1 MNDTTENAEPG
12 PQEDRG
18 PLPSQWPDV
27 ADKSLLEK
35 IIDVI
40 VEEGMVER
48 DKVVPTATIETLGL
62 DSIEVVMILNGVEEK
77 FEVYIPMDGE
87 ITEAR
92 NLAELVGIL
101 AKQVLEADKISERGD
116 ARASGEA

>member
-1 MNDTTENAEPG
+1 LNDTTENPTPES
-12 PQEDRG
+12 QEDRG
-18 PLPSQWPDV
+18 PLPTQWPDF
-27 ADKSLLEK
+27 ADRALLDK

-40 VEEGMVER
+40 VEEGMVDRENI
-48 DKVVPTATIETLGL
+48 VPTATIETLGL

-101 AKQVLEADKISERGD
+101 AKQVLEADKTSEQSDTG
-116 ARASGEA
+116 APGEA